1 MQFKIH
7 MKNTSSQYSIMQKI
21 HLQSMIE
28 DAEQQKIKYI
38 KTIQE
43 NKNKILHEKDVERRT
58 NQERVEE
65 EQKETNIQIL
75 KLMRNIIGIQF
86 REDAGAL
93 LNLIK
98 STEEFKTAHLVR
110 ERNKYLNNQLDQCF
124 KAHSNYIAK
133 LPKDGVNSEIEWI
146 ASIKRVFDKVNNKSE
161 KYIQSSRR

>member
-1 MQFKIH
+1 MENKCDIEFIKSKFNDLKIQWNAVQDSH
-7 MKNTSSQYSIMQKI
+7 EKYISQYSIMQKI

-75 KLMRNIIGIQF
+75 KLMRNIIGI
-86 REDAGAL
+86 
-93 LNLIK
+93 
-98 STEEFKTAHLVR
+98 
-110 ERNKYLNNQLDQCF
+110 
-124 KAHSNYIAK
+124 
-133 LPKDGVNSEIEWI
+133 
-146 ASIKRVFDKVNNKSE
+146 
-161 KYIQSSRR
+161 

>member
-65 EQKETNIQIL
+65 EQNETNIQIL
-75 KLMRNIIGIQF
+75 KLMRNIIGI
-86 REDAGAL
+86 
-93 LNLIK
+93 
-98 STEEFKTAHLVR
+98 
-110 ERNKYLNNQLDQCF
+110 
-124 KAHSNYIAK
+124 
-133 LPKDGVNSEIEWI
+133 
-146 ASIKRVFDKVNNKSE
+146 
-161 KYIQSSRR
+161 

>member
-75 KLMRNIIGIQF
+75 KLMRNIIGI
-86 REDAGAL
+86 
-93 LNLIK
+93 
-98 STEEFKTAHLVR
+98 
-110 ERNKYLNNQLDQCF
+110 
-124 KAHSNYIAK
+124 
-133 LPKDGVNSEIEWI
+133 
-146 ASIKRVFDKVNNKSE
+146 
-161 KYIQSSRR
+161 